1 MVGHR
6 SCLSPGGTVVD
17 RIENIELDPVAQRL
31 ASAGEDQSPG
41 ILQWLEA
48 QQQRRT
54 MRRRA
59 TLCAASG
66 WLLMT
71 TAAIVSSFVAL
82 NISHDVRQIFDEGI
96 VPGRGIPMTITLLPI
111 LLVVIAAFLLVGGI
125 AGWFLGAIP
134 GLSKTNSA
142 IDWSATSDAVMRLL
156 SIGCTYPEAFRTA
169 AKIVRGKS
177 RRTWLIRAAER
188 VERGGPDVAFSPYL
202 QGDAA
207 MLELMIEAS
216 ESEPQRQ
223 WKVAADHF
231 LELAR
236 ERLMLLLQSTP
247 MISTI
252 VSGLLI
258 WVSISATLSWM
269 WRSVAELLR
278 GLT

>member
-1 MVGHR
+1 M
-6 SCLSPGGTVVD
+6 VD
-17 RIENIELDPVAQRL
+17 RIANLDLDPVAQRL

-41 ILQWLEA
+41 VLQWLEA
-48 QQQRRT
+48 EQQRRT

-71 TAAIVSSFVAL
+71 CAAIVSSFVAL
-82 NISHDVRQIFDEGI
+82 NISHDVREIFGEGI
-96 VPGRGIPMTITLLPI
+96 VPGREIPLTITYLPI
-111 LLVVIAAFLLVGGI
+111 LLVVIAVFFVVGGI
-125 AGWFLGAIP
+125 AGWVWGAIP
-134 GLSKTNSA
+134 GLSKTISA
-142 IDWSATSDAVMRLL
+142 IDWSATSDAVTRLL

-169 AKIVRGKS
+169 AKVVRGNA

-188 VERGGPDVAFSPYL
+188 VERGGPDVAFSPYAH
-202 QGDAA
+202 GDAA
-207 MLELMIEAS
+207 MLELMIDAS

-223 WKVAADHF
+223 WKVASEHF
-231 LELAR
+231 LDLAR

-252 VSGLLI
+252 ISGLLV